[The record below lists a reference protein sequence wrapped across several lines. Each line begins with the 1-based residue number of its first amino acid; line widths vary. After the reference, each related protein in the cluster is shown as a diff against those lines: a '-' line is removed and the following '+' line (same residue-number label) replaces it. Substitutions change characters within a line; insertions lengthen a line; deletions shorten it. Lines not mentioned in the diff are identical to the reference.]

1 MLSLFVSASGKIVL
15 DKLAQETKASVLS
28 NLTNVVH
35 GLGLI
40 KDDLIKINDSITDL
54 RDRSSQLELG
64 AYVEWNSVLWSA
76 ASKLHL
82 MQVSIFGSF
91 HRN

>member
-1 MLSLFVSASGKIVL
+1 MKPKRPCSSLLYFFFTTQNKFFFVSASGKIVL

-40 KDDLIKINDSITDL
+40 KNDLIKINDSITDL

-64 AYVEWNSVLWSA
+64 AYFEQSA
-76 ASKLHL
+76 GL
-82 MQVSIFGSF
+82 
-91 HRN
+91 